1 MLYCMHT
8 QPDWINSP
16 MPKKLTKSNAK
27 TPKNALTHG
36 LTSQSITSS
45 TDQKI
50 YRQMYDELTSEYG
63 PQTIT
68 ERMLIERVA
77 VQYVRWQR
85 AIKEE
90 STEIEI
96 ASLTELDGLS
106 LHTTFNLT
114 DEQATHYALA
124 RFRGEFHSDEK
135 LEDNI
140 NVLQLLSQESFRLLA
155 RGENSAIPEDL
166 EDYPMLLIIFDQ
178 LTFKYRCSKAEL
190 LDGRYKLDS
199 LVSAFI
205 RQCNRTLESQD
216 LYQSSS
222 IGRKLSHSDFLNK
235 LSEEVLKQLVTI
247 DLHPKAEKLF
257 KLAQQVSIA
266 QSTNIEKITR
276 YMTTI
281 DRQFSKALGELRVV
295 IEDRRRREALIPK
308 G

>member
-1 MLYCMHT
+1 
-8 QPDWINSP
+8 

-27 TPKNALTHG
+27 APKNALTHG

-85 AIKEE
+85 AIREE

-96 ASLTELDGLS
+96 ASLTELDGLA

-114 DEQATHYALA
+114 QEQAEHYASA
-124 RFRGEFHSDEK
+124 RFRGEFHNDEK
-135 LEDNI
+135 IEENSTL
-140 NVLQLLSQESFRLLA
+140 LQLLSQESFRLLA

-190 LDGRYKLDS
+190 LDGRYELDS
-199 LVSAFI
+199 LVSGFI

-216 LYQSSS
+216 LYQSSTMGS
-222 IGRKLSHSDFLNK
+222 KLSHSDFLNK
-235 LSEEVLKQLVTI
+235 LSEEALKQLVTV

-257 KLAQQVSIA
+257 KLAEQVSIA